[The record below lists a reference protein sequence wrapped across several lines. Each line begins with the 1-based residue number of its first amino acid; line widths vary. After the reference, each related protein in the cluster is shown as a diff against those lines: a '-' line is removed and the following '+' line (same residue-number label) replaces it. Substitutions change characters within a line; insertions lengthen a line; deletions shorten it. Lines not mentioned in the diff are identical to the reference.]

1 MLQLSENSL
10 GVNAS
15 KRSVGLV
22 QERHEL
28 NEGGGGCCGGG
39 GGGGGK
45 KSSLSPPPPAAGGG
59 GEREEATASRSSTPA
74 KNTREGGVISESS
87 ALPFLPEL
95 RRGLFSLIGEQDLP
109 AYLRVD
115 TRYIDSRFAFLEGK
129 IAAVVKSVDLLVHLS
144 QTNATSAACSQQ
156 PFKMRQST
164 DSMPSGGTSARIP
177 SARARQLSA
186 ARTNPNSYGG
196 EGLKPTAG
204 HAAAVAPIVIGT
216 AKSDLNRRFPA
227 GEAPISLDSTFRV
240 ANANA
245 LEPVSHESVEVS
257 VDSRLAQI
265 QQSLDIFVHRLQSHE
280 SDVFEMRKQVEEKQQ
295 QQKVQPMFENPFS
308 SASAMPSFG
317 GAGGV
322 FGFAARIPAASTP
335 TTRGNPVVACS
346 ISQSTKRATTSS
358 TEERLAL
365 AIAEAA
371 DYKSLAD
378 SHRREADALREMV
391 QRLQS
396 HKPCKAPV
404 NNLNIEGKDPREK
417 PAAKLKE
424 KLELGQCS
432 HQLKKKDHLASDSQ
446 EQPTV
451 ANGPN
456 EQRETES
463 LPPFS
468 AGGPTITL
476 INGVWK

>member
-1 MLQLSENSL
+1 
-10 GVNAS
+10 
-15 KRSVGLV
+15 
-22 QERHEL
+22 
-28 NEGGGGCCGGG
+28 
-39 GGGGGK
+39 
-45 KSSLSPPPPAAGGG
+45 
-59 GEREEATASRSSTPA
+59 
-74 KNTREGGVISESS
+74 VISESS

-164 DSMPSGGTSARIP
+164 DSMPSGKTSARIP

-186 ARTNPNSYGG
+186 RRTTPNPYGD
-196 EGLKPTAG
+196 EGLKPAAG
-204 HAAAVAPIVIGT
+204 HAAACVAPIVIGT

-227 GEAPISLDSTFRV
+227 GFTANGATISTFRV

-245 LEPVSHESVEVS
+245 LEKLSVEVS

-265 QQSLDIFVHRLQSHE
+265 QESLDIFVHRLQSHE
-280 SDVFEMRKQVEEKQQ
+280 SDVCEMRKHVQEQQ
-295 QQKVQPMFENPFS
+295 QQPTVQPMFENPFS

-335 TTRGNPVVACS
+335 TTKEIPCN

-358 TEERLAL
+358 TEEMLAL

-378 SHRREADALREMV
+378 SHRREAEALREMV

-404 NNLNIEGKDPREK
+404 NKLNIEGKDPREK
-417 PAAKLKE
+417 PAARLKE
-424 KLELGQCS
+424 KLELGLCS
-432 HQLKKKDHLASDSQ
+432 HQLKKKDHLTSDSQ

-451 ANGPN
+451 DNGPN
-456 EQRETES
+456 EQKGTES
-463 LPPFS
+463 WPPFS